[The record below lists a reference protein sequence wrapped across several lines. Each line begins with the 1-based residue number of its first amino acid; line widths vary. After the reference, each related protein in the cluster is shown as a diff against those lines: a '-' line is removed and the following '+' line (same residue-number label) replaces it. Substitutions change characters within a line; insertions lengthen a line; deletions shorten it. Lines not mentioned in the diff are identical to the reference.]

1 MASLIWIKTPYR
13 LPSLVI
19 RDCRERSSL
28 VIISEQLGVSPPGGH
43 GAQRPLRFAVRQM
56 ILELQVKS
64 HSRGPSPL
72 SFMKD
77 AADMCSQR
85 HKLKQ
90 MLRKDSFPLLGLAA
104 GEDLSG
110 GRELQ
115 SSVLEF
121 GKLQDVQTPSAMG
134 NR

>member
-1 MASLIWIKTPYR
+1 
-13 LPSLVI
+13 
-19 RDCRERSSL
+19 
-28 VIISEQLGVSPPGGH
+28 
-43 GAQRPLRFAVRQM
+43 
-56 ILELQVKS
+56 
-64 HSRGPSPL
+64 
-72 SFMKD
+72 MKD